1 MVDMLGKQINQRPS
15 MVIYIRN
22 KDHSGINGV
31 GYQHELWIE
40 HNPGHKHISLTCPG
54 DVNIRKGVLYD
65 LPGSLGRMESVC
77 SRRKKR
83 IRIAHNVYQPFFAV
97 NNGLIDPTTVESI
110 FLTTFLEKYSLQPSF
125 SFAEGLGKSEQNLW
139 FMEWCYWTGMLT
151 HLYIPH
157 FLCVCKIK
165 QKKIN
170 YFCIAPFHNSV
181 TGKLTI
187 LGVQALWG

>member
-65 LPGSLGRMESVC
+65 LAGSLGRMESVC

-125 SFAEGLGKSEQNLW
+125 YFAGQVWGNLNKTSGLWNGVIGQVCSPTYTYRFFCVSAKLNKKKSIIFVL
-139 FMEWCYWTGMLT
+139 
-151 HLYIPH
+151 H
-157 FLCVCKIK
+157 
-165 QKKIN
+165 
-170 YFCIAPFHNSV
+170 PFI
-181 TGKLTI
+181 I
-187 LGVQALWG
+187 L